1 MGLDFDPLELRP
13 GSPILARWAQWVSK
27 MILVTVRFHAPL
39 RATRGGG
46 GRWLDVRL
54 EEDDAAVVP
63 SVVLIKTSSTITAR
77 SSTTPGSGS
86 AVLVTG
92 TTSTLSTGATIT
104 LRNWAGTSIA
114 TAKYGTAV
122 LIGGVYWVVSIEC

>member
-54 EEDDAAVVP
+54 DDDDSEVI
-63 SVVLIKTSSTITAR
+63 IKTTSTITAR
-77 SSTTPGSGS
+77 SGTTPGSGS
-86 AVLVTG
+86 AVLVKLVG
-92 TTSTLSTGATIT
+92 TTLTNGPTIT
-104 LRNWAGTSIA
+104 VKNVSGGALA
-114 TAKYGTAV
+114 TGKYGFAV
-122 LIGGVYWVVSIEC
+122 VIGGVYWVRPIEC